1 VSTGLRVLV
10 VDDEEVIRDVLERL
24 LEREGWTVNT
34 AENAAEALEVFD
46 SDPHDVVLLDLML
59 PDRPGLEVL
68 REMRRRDADAV
79 IVIVTAYSS
88 IEGAIQAMREG
99 AFHYIP
105 KPFQNQEVLLT
116 VRKGAEARRLTEE
129 NRRLK
134 QELSR
139 QYGLGRIIGKSEAMR
154 KVFDLVRLAGPS
166 RSTILVEGE
175 SGTGKE
181 LVARAIHTHSPRAG
195 APFVTVN
202 SGSMPTDLLESN
214 LFGHIRGAFTGA
226 VANKKGLFEAAEGG
240 SIFFDEIGTISLETQ
255 AKLLRLIQ
263 EKEFMKV
270 GSVETLKADVRIIA
284 ATNVD
289 LKKMVTE
296 GRFRDDLY
304 YRLCVITVSI
314 PPLRERREDIPLL
327 AEHFMR
333 LYANENGRRSRG
345 SRPKRCARFSTTI
358 GPATSGSSRTRSSGR
373 SSSARAGRSASSCC
387 RTTSSPPR
395 GRMSPCGSRRT
406 ARPTRRWSRSTS
418 AAWCGRPF
426 AARAGCRS
434 GPRTSSASSPRPC
447 TKSSSGSRFES
458 PKPSSP
464 TRRSCGREAGEPRHA
479 PLRRRA

>member
-1 VSTGLRVLV
+1 
-10 VDDEEVIRDVLERL
+10 
-24 LEREGWTVNT
+24 
-34 AENAAEALEVFD
+34 
-46 SDPHDVVLLDLML
+46 
-59 PDRPGLEVL
+59 
-68 REMRRRDADAV
+68 MRRRDPDAV

-134 QELSR
+134 QELSK
-139 QYGLGRIIGKSEAMR
+139 QYGLGRIVGKSEPMR

-181 LVARAIHTHSPRAG
+181 LVARAIHTHSPRVG

-214 LFGHIRGAFTGA
+214 LFGHVRGAFTGA
-226 VANKKGLFEAAEGG
+226 VANKKGLFETAEGG

-263 EKEFMKV
+263 EKEFLRV
-270 GSVETLKADVRIIA
+270 GSVETQKADVRIIA

-289 LKKMVTE
+289 LKKMVAE

-304 YRLCVITVSI
+304 YRLCVITISI
-314 PPLRERREDIPLL
+314 SPLRERREDIPLL
-327 AEHFMR
+327 AEHFLRIYALENNKSITGIAPEAMR
-333 LYANENGRRSRG
+333 ALLDHDWPGNVRELENALERAVVLCPGGAISLELLPEGVLSPERTDVAVRLPENGSTYKEMVEEYERRLV
-345 SRPKRCARFSTTI
+345 
-358 GPATSGSSRTRSSGR
+358 RT
-373 SSSARAGRSASSCC
+373 AL
-387 RTTSSPPR
+387 
-395 GRMSPCGSRRT
+395 RRT
-406 ARPTRRWSRSTS
+406 GGVQKRAADLLRVKPTTLHEIIKRL
-418 AAWCGRPF
+418 
-426 AARAGCRS
+426 
-434 GPRTSSASSPRPC
+434 
-447 TKSSSGSRFES
+447 EI
-458 PKPSSP
+458 
-464 TRRSCGREAGEPRHA
+464 REP
-479 PLRRRA
+479 

>member
-1 VSTGLRVLV
+1 VGRAAPLRGEDFLSGPLRVLV
-10 VDDEEVIRDVLERL
+10 VDDEEVIRDVLESL
-24 LEREGWTVNT
+24 LEREGWTVT
-34 AENAAEALEVFD
+34 AAENAAEALELFET
-46 SDPHDVVLLDLML
+46 DPHDVVLLDLML

-68 REMRRRDADAV
+68 REIRRRDPDAV
-79 IVIVTAYSS
+79 VVIVTAYSS

-134 QELSR
+134 LELSR
-139 QYGLGRIIGKSEAMR
+139 QYGLGRIVGKSEGMR

-214 LFGHIRGAFTGA
+214 LFGHVRGAFTGA

-240 SIFFDEIGTISLETQ
+240 SIFLDEIGTLGLETQ
-255 AKLLRLIQ
+255 AKLLRVIQ
-263 EKEFMKV
+263 EKEFMRV
-270 GSVETLKADVRIIA
+270 GSVETQKADVRIIA

-289 LKKMVTE
+289 LKKMVTD

-327 AEHFMR
+327 GEHFMR
-333 LYANENGRRSRG
+333 LYASENDKAITGIAPEAMRALLDHDWPGNVRELENAIERAVVLCPGGPIGLDLLPDNVLAPERADVAVRLPENGSTYKEMVEEYERRLV
-345 SRPKRCARFSTTI
+345 
-358 GPATSGSSRTRSSGR
+358 RT
-373 SSSARAGRSASSCC
+373 AL
-387 RTTSSPPR
+387 
-395 GRMSPCGSRRT
+395 RRT
-406 ARPTRRWSRSTS
+406 GGVQKRAADLLRVKPTTLHEIIKRLDI
-418 AAWCGRPF
+418 
-426 AARAGCRS
+426 
-434 GPRTSSASSPRPC
+434 
-447 TKSSSGSRFES
+447 
-458 PKPSSP
+458 
-464 TRRSCGREAGEPRHA
+464 REP
-479 PLRRRA
+479 

>member
-1 VSTGLRVLV
+1 MSPGLRILV
-10 VDDEEVIRDVLERL
+10 VDDEEVIRDVLESL
-24 LEREGWTVNT
+24 LEREGWSVAV
-34 AENAAEALEVFD
+34 AENAAEAIELFET
-46 SDPHDVVLLDLML
+46 DPYDVVLLDLML

-68 REMRRRDADAV
+68 REIRRRDADAV
-79 IVIVTAYSS
+79 VVIVTAYSS

-134 QELSR
+134 QELSK

-214 LFGHIRGAFTGA
+214 LFGHVRGAFTGA

-263 EKEFMKV
+263 EKEFMRV
-270 GSVETLKADVRIIA
+270 GSVETQKADVRIIA

-314 PPLRERREDIPLL
+314 PPLRERREDVPLL
-327 AEHFMR
+327 AEHFVR
-333 LYANENGRRSRG
+333 LYANENDKAISGLSPEAMRALLDHDWPGNVRELENAIERAIVLCPGGMIGLELLPDNVLSPERSDVTVRLPENGSTYKEMVEEYERRLV
-345 SRPKRCARFSTTI
+345 
-358 GPATSGSSRTRSSGR
+358 RT
-373 SSSARAGRSASSCC
+373 AL
-387 RTTSSPPR
+387 
-395 GRMSPCGSRRT
+395 RRT
-406 ARPTRRWSRSTS
+406 GGVQKRAADLLRVKPTTLHEIIKRLDI
-418 AAWCGRPF
+418 
-426 AARAGCRS
+426 
-434 GPRTSSASSPRPC
+434 
-447 TKSSSGSRFES
+447 
-458 PKPSSP
+458 
-464 TRRSCGREAGEPRHA
+464 REP
-479 PLRRRA
+479 

>member
-1 VSTGLRVLV
+1 VSGPLRILV
-10 VDDEEVIRDVLERL
+10 VDDEEVIRDVLESL
-24 LEREGWTVNT
+24 LEREGWTVT
-34 AENAAEALEVFD
+34 AAENAGRALELFEN
-46 SDPHDVVLLDLML
+46 DPHDVVLLDLML
-59 PDRPGLEVL
+59 PDRSGLEVL
-68 REMRRRDADAV
+68 REMRRRDPDAV

-134 QELSR
+134 QELSK
-139 QYGLGRIIGKSEAMR
+139 QYGLGRIVGKSEPMR

-181 LVARAIHTHSPRAG
+181 LVARAIHTHSPRVG

-214 LFGHIRGAFTGA
+214 LFGHVRGAFTGA
-226 VANKKGLFEAAEGG
+226 VANKKGLFETAEGG

-263 EKEFMKV
+263 EKEFLRV
-270 GSVETLKADVRIIA
+270 GSVETQKADVRIIA

-289 LKKMVTE
+289 LKKMVAE

-304 YRLCVITVSI
+304 YRLCVITISI
-314 PPLRERREDIPLL
+314 SPLRERREDIPLL
-327 AEHFMR
+327 AEHFLRIYALENNKSITGIAPEAMR
-333 LYANENGRRSRG
+333 ALLDHDWPGNVRELENALERAVVLCPGGAISLELLPEGVLSPERTDVAVRLPENGSTYKEMVEEYERRLV
-345 SRPKRCARFSTTI
+345 
-358 GPATSGSSRTRSSGR
+358 RT
-373 SSSARAGRSASSCC
+373 AL
-387 RTTSSPPR
+387 
-395 GRMSPCGSRRT
+395 RRT
-406 ARPTRRWSRSTS
+406 GGVQKRAADLLRVKPTTLHEIIKRL
-418 AAWCGRPF
+418 
-426 AARAGCRS
+426 
-434 GPRTSSASSPRPC
+434 
-447 TKSSSGSRFES
+447 EI
-458 PKPSSP
+458 
-464 TRRSCGREAGEPRHA
+464 REP
-479 PLRRRA
+479 